1 MDSKSGDYGDEG
13 KENDFKGGD
22 EKSSKISNNEL
33 LQKTQMYFYTDEEL
47 LTTFES
53 FAQSH
58 CHQIDLD
65 TDEYKLKYT
74 ELYNE
79 YKSLFE
85 FKLESYIKS
94 LGCTALDLF
103 DALKEAT
110 DEDANSNDA
119 VFGQILFAVSDFDI
133 FMTMMREAAQA
144 DESRSMR
151 K

>member
-13 KENDFKGGD
+13 KENDFKGSD
-22 EKSSKISNNEL
+22 EKPIRISNSEL
-33 LQKTQMYFYTDEEL
+33 LSKTQEYFYTDEAL

-65 TDEYKLKYT
+65 SDEYKLKYT

-79 YKSLFE
+79 YKGLFE
-85 FKLESYIKS
+85 YKLETYISS
-94 LGCTALDLF
+94 LGCTAMDLF

-119 VFGQILFAVSDFDI
+119 FFGQILFAVSDFDI

-144 DESRSMR
+144 DESKSKR